1 MGPMAR
7 GAARLP
13 LRSHS
18 DFMPYGI
25 KKVSG
30 GRQAVYNKDTGKV
43 YGRHPSRE
51 KAVKQIAAI
60 EANTGGEGESKEK

>member
-1 MGPMAR
+1 
-7 GAARLP
+7 
-13 LRSHS
+13 
-18 DFMPYGI
+18 MPYGI

-51 KAVKQIAAI
+51 KAAKQIAAI